1 MKRKL
6 YIIPFFL
13 LTVLFAFAQSNQIIS
28 GVVVEDRDNGE
39 PLPGV
44 NVYLKDRPGVGVA
57 TDMNGHFSIKA
68 AINDILIFSYL
79 GYNNYEHRV
88 NKPDDKLTIRMTES
102 STMLEEAV
110 VIGMGTQRK
119 ISVVGAITSVKA
131 EDLQMPATNINNVL
145 GGRVPGIISVM
156 SSGEPGKNISEF
168 WVRGIGT
175 FGANSSALVLID
187 GLEGRLSD
195 VDPADIESFSVLK
208 DASATAVYGVRG
220 ANGVVLVT
228 TKRGKE
234 DRLQI
239 TVRANLTISQLTR
252 LPEYLGAY
260 DYAKLAN
267 EARAVSD
274 MEPLYS
280 PMELDLIRYKLDPE
294 LYPDVNWQD
303 EVLKK
308 TSLQHTYYMS
318 ARGGGSVAR
327 YFISLNASLQ
337 ESAYRQDPTSRYK
350 SSVGYNNYGYRANID
365 MNVTKSTK
373 LYLGMEGFISTKSEP
388 GMANTDRIWAAQAA
402 LTPLTIPTKFS
413 NGALPAYD
421 ADNAYSPYVMLN
433 HTGTHSFS
441 EYKNM
446 VTLALDQD
454 LSMITKGLTA
464 TLQGALNTESN
475 YTETRYIMPDLY
487 AAVGRA
493 TSGELQLVRKVNSA
507 AATYSNKTYFWRKY
521 HFEGKLNYDR
531 LFAEDHRIGGLLY
544 YYMSD
549 AQNNNVATSMAAIPV
564 RYQGLSARFTYGYK
578 DTYMIDLNFGYTGS
592 ENFEPGK
599 QFGFFP
605 SVALGWVFTNYDFMK
620 NKVPWLNFAKI
631 RASYGTAG
639 NDRISNTRFPYL
651 TLVNSEAESGWG
663 SNTGGLIE
671 SVIGANNLGWERALK
686 TDIGLDVRMLN
697 DKVSF
702 TVDYFNDL
710 REGIFQQRTQI
721 PEFAGTITMP
731 YGNVGRMRS
740 YGSDGNISYSDNI
753 GKDIS
758 YTIRGNF
765 TYSTNFVD
773 EWEQAY
779 PKYGYQE
786 IANNP
791 YNITRGYIALGLFKD
806 EQDVNSSPKQFG
818 TVRPGD
824 IKYKD
829 VNGDGIIDTDDKVPI
844 SYSRFPRLMYGFG
857 GEFKWK
863 NWTLA
868 VMFKGT
874 GRTDIYHVG
883 DGYNMGY
890 MPFEGNKTG
899 NVLKIVGNQN
909 NRWTPASYSGD
920 PSTENPNARF
930 PRLTYGHNENNTQLS
945 TFWHDNARYLR
956 LEELSLTYNWVPK
969 KLAFLGVKSIDL
981 QFVGYNL
988 AVWDE
993 VKLFD
998 PEQAYANG
1006 TAYPIPR
1013 RFAFQMYLNF

>member
-402 LTPLTIPTKFS
+402 LTPLTIPKS
-413 NGALPAYD
+413 SL
-421 ADNAYSPYVMLN
+421 
-433 HTGTHSFS
+433 
-441 EYKNM
+441 M
-446 VTLALDQD
+446 VLFL
-454 LSMITKGLTA
+454 LTM
-464 TLQGALNTESN
+464 Q
-475 YTETRYIMPDLY
+475 IM
-487 AAVGRA
+487 
-493 TSGELQLVRKVNSA
+493 
-507 AATYSNKTYFWRKY
+507 
-521 HFEGKLNYDR
+521 
-531 LFAEDHRIGGLLY
+531 RI
-544 YYMSD
+544 
-549 AQNNNVATSMAAIPV
+549 P
-564 RYQGLSARFTYGYK
+564 
-578 DTYMIDLNFGYTGS
+578 
-592 ENFEPGK
+592 
-599 QFGFFP
+599 
-605 SVALGWVFTNYDFMK
+605 
-620 NKVPWLNFAKI
+620 
-631 RASYGTAG
+631 
-639 NDRISNTRFPYL
+639 
-651 TLVNSEAESGWG
+651 
-663 SNTGGLIE
+663 
-671 SVIGANNLGWERALK
+671 
-686 TDIGLDVRMLN
+686 
-697 DKVSF
+697 
-702 TVDYFNDL
+702 
-710 REGIFQQRTQI
+710 
-721 PEFAGTITMP
+721 
-731 YGNVGRMRS
+731 
-740 YGSDGNISYSDNI
+740 
-753 GKDIS
+753 
-758 YTIRGNF
+758 
-765 TYSTNFVD
+765 
-773 EWEQAY
+773 
-779 PKYGYQE
+779 
-786 IANNP
+786 
-791 YNITRGYIALGLFKD
+791 
-806 EQDVNSSPKQFG
+806 
-818 TVRPGD
+818 
-824 IKYKD
+824 
-829 VNGDGIIDTDDKVPI
+829 
-844 SYSRFPRLMYGFG
+844 LM
-857 GEFKWK
+857 
-863 NWTLA
+863 
-868 VMFKGT
+868 
-874 GRTDIYHVG
+874 
-883 DGYNMGY
+883 
-890 MPFEGNKTG
+890 
-899 NVLKIVGNQN
+899 
-909 NRWTPASYSGD
+909 
-920 PSTENPNARF
+920 
-930 PRLTYGHNENNTQLS
+930 
-945 TFWHDNARYLR
+945 
-956 LEELSLTYNWVPK
+956 
-969 KLAFLGVKSIDL
+969 
-981 QFVGYNL
+981 
-988 AVWDE
+988 
-993 VKLFD
+993 
-998 PEQAYANG
+998 
-1006 TAYPIPR
+1006 
-1013 RFAFQMYLNF
+1013 